1 MACVSKSFK
10 SKEKEKRKKK
20 NKGNKLPI
28 VF

>member
-1 MACVSKSFK
+1 MACVSKSFQ